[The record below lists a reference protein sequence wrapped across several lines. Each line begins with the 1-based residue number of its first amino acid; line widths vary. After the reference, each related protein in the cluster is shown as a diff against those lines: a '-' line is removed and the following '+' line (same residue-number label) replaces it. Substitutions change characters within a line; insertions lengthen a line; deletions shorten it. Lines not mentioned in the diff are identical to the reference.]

1 MARPSKYKP
10 SYAKKLRDGLRAN
23 GMSIW
28 EVCRE
33 FGISEKTYY
42 NWKAE
47 YTSFAD
53 ACEIG
58 ERDYKIFWH
67 RQYIE
72 GLDGSKNGQLLKFAA
87 ANNLGWSDKKT
98 VETKT
103 ETQIQKIEIEVLA
116 APEAKAL
123 ESKVDDNII
132 DITPVI
138 DEQVTVKPDETSS

>member
-10 SYAKKLRDGLRAN
+10 SYAKKLRDGLRAT

-33 FGISEKTYY
+33 FGITEKTYY

-67 RQYIE
+67 KQYIE

-103 ETQIQKIEIEVLA
+103 ETQIQKIEIEVLPT
-116 APEAKAL
+116 PERKEL
-123 ESKVDDNII
+123 EQKESNNII
-132 DITPVI
+132 DITPVSN
-138 DEQVTVKPDETSS
+138 EQVTIKSDETPS